1 MSFVNVSRAED
12 KDRKMR
18 NTLNRIAMLSSSQ
31 SSQLGM
37 ILGAKRRVRESTNP
51 SGELGGLL
59 SKLGLNMSSRNPVS
73 YKINSCLAAVDK
85 TIDNNLIGL
94 LGASLDGDGIGQLLL
109 LEQRLGNDFARLART
124 LIYLES
130 FGYNLIDQ
138 LQSAIESGVQRT
150 IDNIIGIGTNIAIDA
165 INTAA
170 DEAFAALSP
179 SLSMLRIELGPIL
192 GEIENVADAVSA
204 LTNEIT
210 NDINNILTTAQGEF
224 NILSNVISQGLFN
237 YASTL
242 GTTCASRPDAQS
254 NLTKLL
260 SQTIL
265 GR

>member
-1 MSFVNVSRAED
+1 MDFPISIAVNNS
-12 KDRKMR
+12 
-18 NTLNRIAMLSSSQ
+18 TL
-31 SSQLGM
+31 
-37 ILGAKRRVRESTNP
+37 
-51 SGELGGLL
+51 
-59 SKLGLNMSSRNPVS
+59 
-73 YKINSCLAAVDK
+73 INS
-85 TIDNNLIGL
+85 
-94 LGASLDGDGIGQLLL
+94 
-109 LEQRLGNDFARLART
+109 T

-179 SLSMLRIELGPIL
+179 SLLMLRNDLGPIL

>member
-1 MSFVNVSRAED
+1 MYFSKKKPLSTCLLYGLSEVFIFYIILFLLFFYFYKKNMMVYKVLTIILCLIILYSFF
-12 KDRKMR
+12 
-18 NTLNRIAMLSSSQ
+18 
-31 SSQLGM
+31 
-37 ILGAKRRVRESTNP
+37 
-51 SGELGGLL
+51 
-59 SKLGLNMSSRNPVS
+59 
-73 YKINSCLAAVDK
+73 DK

-94 LGASLDGDGIGQLLL
+94 LGASLDVIGIGQLLL

-124 LIYLES
+124 LIYMES

-179 SLSMLRIELGPIL
+179 SLLMLRNDLGPIL

-210 NDINNILTTAQGEF
+210 NDINNILITAQGEF
-224 NILSNVISQGLFN
+224 NNLSNEISQGLFN